1 MGPIALLVAC
11 VQNDGWL
18 AGMYLWGWRVD
29 APPQGKD
36 WIADFSI
43 ENKPAAGVIKSFFGG

>member
-1 MGPIALLVAC
+1 MGPIALLVAS